1 MFRRLSLPLVLVA
14 ACATGADAQPPK
26 GPTLWQIRADAA
38 QRPAGDDL
46 KKLEATVL
54 ALFGR
59 TTDLKTGAP
68 PRVEGGLALFA
79 IRAEAKETA
88 HVRID
93 GERLAMTQIVPGSEL
108 FIRFQDFPNCTRHTF
123 AYEVEVASV
132 QSGGQSFRPADRRLT
147 AGPLQIEFY
156 NPHPDS
162 LPNPDAPK
170 GEVKRATW
178 KASKVFPGTE
188 RDWAVYVPARCK
200 PGGPPACVMVFQ
212 DGIGYLAGDARV
224 PVVFDN
230 LIGRGELP
238 PIVGVFINPGQHAD
252 RPRGRTAS
260 NRSFEYDTLSDA
272 YARFLLEEMLPEAE
286 KLAGVKLRTD
296 PASRAICGQS
306 SGGICAFTVAWE
318 KPDQFGKVLSG
329 IGSFTNIRGGDVY
342 PGKIRKGPKKNL
354 RVFLQDGS
362 NDLDNNNGNWFL
374 ANQQMA
380 GALAFRGY
388 DFTFVTGSGFHS
400 GKHLASIMPDAL
412 RWLWRD
418 YRPAG
423 K

>member
-1 MFRRLSLPLVLVA
+1 MLRRLSLPLVFLL
-14 ACATGADAQPPK
+14 ACSTGADAQQPK
-26 GPTLWQIRADAA
+26 APTLWQIRADVAK
-38 QRPAGDDL
+38 RPAADDL
-46 KKLEATVL
+46 KRIEGNVI

-59 TTDLKTGAP
+59 TADLKAGAQ

-79 IRAEAKETA
+79 IRADAKESA

-93 GERLAMTQIVPGSEL
+93 GERLSMTQIVPGSEL

-123 AYEVEVASV
+123 VYEVEIASV

-147 AGPLQIEFY
+147 GGPLQIEFY

-162 LPNPDAPK
+162 FPNPDLPR
-170 GEVKRATW
+170 GEVRRATW
-178 KASKVFPGTE
+178 KTSKVFPGTE
-188 RDWAVYVPARCK
+188 RDWAVYVPAQCK
-200 PGGPPACVMVFQ
+200 PDGPPACVMVFQ
-212 DGIGYLAGDARV
+212 DGIGYVGGDARV

-238 PIVGVFINPGQHAD
+238 PIVGVFINPGQHTD
-252 RPRGRTAS
+252 RPRGRTAT

-342 PGKIRKGPKKNL
+342 PGRIRKGPKKNI

-380 GALAFRGY
+380 KALAFRGY
-388 DFTFVTGSGFHS
+388 DYTFVTGEGFHS
-400 GKHLASIMPDAL
+400 GKHLAAIMPDAL

-418 YRPAG
+418 YRPTG
-423 K
+423 E